1 MPGRE
6 CIIRSMVIAGLTGN
20 FGMGKSY
27 VLSLFRDLGAVTL
40 DSDRIVALLLKN
52 DDVIGKIRGL
62 FGPEVVGADGRLDK
76 KAVAGRIFSD
86 DASKK
91 KLEALL
97 HPMVFEKIDA
107 FTAKIKKKDCL
118 VVVEVPLLFEG
129 EYQGRFSKIVTV
141 HTPEETAV
149 ERLVKAGLSRT
160 EALSRLKAQL
170 PIEKKKARSDYT
182 IDNSGTK
189 EQTKRQVEK
198 IYRSL
203 IEDMKK

>member
-1 MPGRE
+1 
-6 CIIRSMVIAGLTGN
+6 MVIAGLTGN

-40 DSDRIVALLLKN
+40 DSDHIVALLLKN
-52 DDVIGKIRGL
+52 DDVIRKITDLLGS
-62 FGPEVVGADGRLDK
+62 EVVGPDGRLDK

-86 DASKK
+86 DTSKK

-107 FTAKIKKKDCL
+107 FTAAIKKRDCL
-118 VVVEVPLLFEG
+118 VIVEVPLLFEG
-129 EYQGRFSKIVTV
+129 EYQGRFSKTVTV

-149 ERLVKAGLSRT
+149 ERLVKAGLSRN
-160 EALSRLKAQL
+160 EALARLRAQL
-170 PIEKKKARSDYT
+170 PIEMKKAQSDYT

-189 EQTKRQVEK
+189 EETKRQVEE
-198 IYRSL
+198 IYRLL
-203 IEDMKK
+203 IRDLKK

>member
-1 MPGRE
+1 
-6 CIIRSMVIAGLTGN
+6 
-20 FGMGKSY
+20 MGKSY

-40 DSDRIVALLLKN
+40 DSDRIVALLLKEEG
-52 DDVIGKIRGL
+52 VIRKIRDL
-62 FGPEVVGADGRLDK
+62 FGPEVLGPDGMPDK
-76 KAVAGRIFSD
+76 KAIAGRIFCD
-86 DASKK
+86 EASKK

-97 HPMVFEKIDA
+97 HPLVFEKIDA
-107 FTAKIKKKDCL
+107 FIAGIRNRNCL

-129 EYQGRFSKIVTV
+129 EHQGRFGKTITV

-149 ERLVKAGLSRT
+149 ERLVKTGLPRE
-160 EALSRLKAQL
+160 EALARLRAQL
-170 PIEKKKARSDYT
+170 PIEMKTARSDYT

-189 EQTKRQVEK
+189 EQTKSQVEK